1 MFMKDSNQYFIC
13 FNILIGCVCL
23 FGVVVLFV
31 YLLLWKRNMTTEH
44 WLSHSRCLRVV
55 FFLVTQDSSI
65 CIQFYFEDDNSAGL
79 TKYQLLSSLSDNVVR
94 CYDAMVMIYDDN
106 LMYLQNIYIYR
117 CYYNS
122 FLTIWL
128 RKKIQFGVCV
138 KSKYKKEISGHNWQ
152 IVILF
157 DF

>member
-1 MFMKDSNQYFIC
+1 M
-13 FNILIGCVCL
+13 IGCVCL

-79 TKYQLLSSLSDNVVR
+79 TIYQLLSSLSDNVVR
-94 CYDAMVMIYDDN
+94 CYDAIFMIYMMITWCICKISIFLDVTILSSPFDWGKRFN
-106 LMYLQNIYIYR
+106 SECVWNPYI
-117 CYYNS
+117 
-122 FLTIWL
+122 
-128 RKKIQFGVCV
+128 RKKN
-138 KSKYKKEISGHNWQ
+138 SGHNRQ
-152 IVILF
+152 IIIMF
-157 DF
+157 DC

>member
-1 MFMKDSNQYFIC
+1 MFRYIDWLFFFIWC
-13 FNILIGCVCL
+13 CCSLCIF
-23 FGVVVLFV
+23 VVVET
-31 YLLLWKRNMTTEH
+31 KH
-44 WLSHSRCLRVV
+44 CKGKLSHSRCLRVV
-55 FFLVTQDSSI
+55 FFSVTQDPSI

-79 TKYQLLSSLSDNVVR
+79 TKYQLSSPLSDIVVR
-94 CYDAMVMIYDDN
+94 CYDAIVMIYDDY

-138 KSKYKKEISGHNWQ
+138 KSIYKKEISGHNWQ